1 MPTYLEKVY
10 NISGKNVYVY
20 MTDGKVFDL
29 DHGESA
35 SIYNYITADIYT
47 KFERNFADVQGY
59 LLKYDDY
66 NIMLND
72 YLGKSNGVRDNAI
85 HTWKSS
91 ECVNI
96 NIHPDEMKI
105 WCTSN
110 DLGIYQS
117 DGYPKY
123 YSSVIATH
131 NKDGGISVR
140 GFETVAGERMKHTP
154 DVKRKKLKMKQD
166 NPNTKKVI
174 RP

>member
-1 MPTYLEKVY
+1 
-10 NISGKNVYVY
+10 

-35 SIYNYITADIYT
+35 SIYAYITADIYT

-85 HTWKSS
+85 HTWKGS

-96 NIHPDEMKI
+96 NIHPDEMTI
-105 WCTSN
+105 WCTAN

-117 DGYPKY
+117 DGHSKFYR
-123 YSSVIATH
+123 SVIATH

-140 GFETVAGERMKHTP
+140 GFETVAGERMEHTP
-154 DVKRKKLKMKQD
+154 DVQKKEAEDEGQSKD
-166 NPNTKKVI
+166 
-174 RP
+174 